1 MQYGRVKIEPYHN
14 FYGNKAFINEQTKN
28 TNTKMSGDEIFQLF
42 AYLLPAVV
50 TGMVAFYFFRLHTRN
65 EEGRRRYLLHKDS
78 QNSTLPIRL
87 QAYERMALFLER
99 IAIPSLVVRV
109 GPKNSDKNDY
119 ENLLIKSIENEFE
132 HNLSQQIYMSDE
144 CWNIIKAAKSATI
157 QMIRKAG
164 MSESDTADKLREDIL
179 NETMEK
185 NSPSATALAYVR
197 KEIGE
202 LW

>member
-1 MQYGRVKIEPYHN
+1 
-14 FYGNKAFINEQTKN
+14 
-28 TNTKMSGDEIFQLF
+28 MSGDGIFQLF

-50 TGMVAFYFFRLHTRN
+50 TGAIAFYFFRLHTKN
-65 EEGRRRYLLHKDS
+65 EEGRRRFLLHKDS
-78 QNSTLPIRL
+78 QKDTLPVRL

-99 IAIPSLVVRV
+99 IAINNLVVRV
-109 GPKNSDKNDY
+109 APQGQDKAKY
-119 ENLLIKSIENEFE
+119 ENLLIKQVENEFD

-157 QMIRKAG
+157 QIIRSAG
-164 MSESDTADKLREDIL
+164 MSQADSADKLREDIL
-179 NETMEK
+179 NQSMEK
-185 NSPSATALAYVR
+185 QSPSATALAFVK